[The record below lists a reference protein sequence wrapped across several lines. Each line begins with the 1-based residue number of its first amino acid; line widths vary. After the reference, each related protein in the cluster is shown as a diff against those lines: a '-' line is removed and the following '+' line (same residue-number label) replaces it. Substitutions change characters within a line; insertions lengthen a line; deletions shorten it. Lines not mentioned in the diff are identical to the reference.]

1 MTKLN
6 PALPESSVCKDGDER
21 RKFLKGSAPKATDVN
36 PWCGVNSSREYFIK
50 KRKES
55 LTKINS
61 FRDRE
66 DFRKNE
72 NEMKVDLEETRKIW
86 RGLSERFKW
95 WQELP

>member
-50 KRKES
+50 KRKQA

-61 FRDRE
+61 FRE
-66 DFRKNE
+66 NFRKKE
-72 NEMKVDLEETRKIW
+72 KEMKADLEETRRIW

-95 WQELP
+95 WGSLP